1 VSSFIAFIKTIPA
14 LVKLVQDFVNAWQK
28 AQVTSINVNYQERE
42 EERETII
49 WAMEEARKA
58 RDVVK
63 IRALNRSLAA
73 LDGNGVLREGPVQPA
88 QG

>member
-1 VSSFIAFIKTIPA
+1 MNGLISFIKTIPA
-14 LVKLVQDFVNAWQK
+14 LVKLVQDFVDAWQK
-28 AQVTSINVNYQERE
+28 TQIITINVNYQERE

-58 RDVVK
+58 HDIVK

-73 LDGNGVLREGPVQPA
+73 LDGNKVMREGPVQSSEN
-88 QG
+88 